1 VIAPFGKYG
10 RLRFARIGTRLSVLY
25 AGLFTAALVIVAVV
39 GQMIIVRHAQE
50 SVRAEL
56 VTSGSVFDRLW
67 ALRASSLTDSAGVL
81 ARDFGFRA
89 AVASGDKPTILSALA
104 NIRQRVNVPYAFV
117 VTQDGAV
124 IGEGDED
131 LRASV
136 GRLPWTIDSG
146 RHDAVVSSGPRV
158 YNMVVSPVM
167 APTEIGWVI
176 FASRLDEGEM
186 HALERLSAIPLT
198 ASIVRRDAD
207 GLWRAANPGRR
218 DVPLQAALN
227 HFISADGTDEPGT
240 VMLADGR
247 AIAMARP
254 LAAPTGQPQA
264 MLLLTYPFHKA
275 MAGYRSLQIGIVLA
289 GVIGLLLML
298 LGSRRLAASIARP
311 IVELDAAARALE
323 EGQRTEVSVQG
334 SDEIGRLAASF
345 NKMSAGIVERENR
358 ITHLAFHDTL
368 TGLPNRV
375 LFRQQLDGALMRANR
390 TSEAVAVMCIDL
402 DGFKIVNDSYG
413 HPTGDAL
420 LRVVGDAFS
429 ELAHDGVVAR
439 LSGDEFAIV
448 LGYGFGPDRPRA
460 LAQALVDR
468 VKQPLMVNGHQILSG
483 VSIGIAV
490 SPGDGLD
497 GSTLLKN
504 ADLALYRAKRDG
516 RGVFRFFEPG
526 LDAAARKRRQIEL
539 DLREAMHK
547 NQLRLD
553 YQPIFDL
560 KSNRIAGF
568 EALMRWVHPERGPI
582 SPVEFIP
589 VAEQCG
595 LIVAMGEWVVHEATR
610 EASGWPGDLRVA
622 VNVSPIQFRNSGFA
636 NIVFQALTRSG
647 LPAHRLE
654 VEITESVF
662 LEGTTSTLDLLHR
675 LRALGVRIALDDFGT
690 GYSSLSYLR
699 SFPFDKI
706 KIDRS
711 FITPVASDE
720 GAAAIVRA
728 IVDLAGAFDMET
740 TAEGVEDE
748 QQLAKLRDQGCG
760 SIQGYLFSRPLTAQ
774 GVAALLGDEQR
785 GQRGLSFDEPKP
797 ETGLFAEPIPAAT
810 RPYRRRA

>member
-1 VIAPFGKYG
+1 
-10 RLRFARIGTRLSVLY
+10 
-25 AGLFTAALVIVAVV
+25 
-39 GQMIIVRHAQE
+39 M
-50 SVRAEL
+50 
-56 VTSGSVFDRLW
+56 
-67 ALRASSLTDSAGVL
+67 
-81 ARDFGFRA
+81 
-89 AVASGDKPTILSALA
+89 
-104 NIRQRVNVPYAFV
+104 
-117 VTQDGAV
+117 
-124 IGEGDED
+124 
-131 LRASV
+131 
-136 GRLPWTIDSG
+136 
-146 RHDAVVSSGPRV
+146 
-158 YNMVVSPVM
+158 
-167 APTEIGWVI
+167 
-176 FASRLDEGEM
+176 
-186 HALERLSAIPLT
+186 
-198 ASIVRRDAD
+198 
-207 GLWRAANPGRR
+207 WRTANPGGS
-218 DVPLQAALN
+218 DVPMEIALN
-227 HFISADGTDEPGT
+227 HFVSADGTDEPGT
-240 VMLADGR
+240 VMLPGGR
-247 AIAMARP
+247 AIAMVRP

-264 MLLLTYPFHKA
+264 MLLLTYPFAKA
-275 MAGYRSLQIGIVLA
+275 MAVYRSLQIGIVLA
-289 GVIGLLLML
+289 GVIGLLLVL

-323 EGQRTEVSVQG
+323 EGQRTEVIVRG
-334 SDEIGRLAASF
+334 GDEIGRLAESF
-345 NKMSAGIVERENR
+345 NRMSAGIVERESR

-375 LFRQQLDGALMRANR
+375 MFRQQLDGALMRGVRAN
-390 TSEAVAVMCIDL
+390 EAVAVMCIDL

-420 LRVVGDAFS
+420 LRVMGDTLTEMAQ
-429 ELAHDGVVAR
+429 DGVVAR

-448 LGYGFGPDRPRA
+448 LAYGFHPDRPRA
-460 LAQALVDR
+460 LAQSLVDR
-468 VKQPLMVNGHQILSG
+468 LKQPVLVNGHHILSG
-483 VSIGIAV
+483 ISIGIAV
-490 SPGDGLD
+490 SPGDGSD

-539 DLREAMHK
+539 DLREALHK
-547 NQLRLD
+547 NQLRLN

-560 KSNRIAGF
+560 KNNRIAGF
-568 EALMRWVHPERGPI
+568 EALLRWVHPERGAV

-595 LIVAMGEWVVHEATR
+595 LIVAIGEWVVHEATR
-610 EASGWPGDLRVA
+610 EAATWPGDLRVA

-647 LPAHRLE
+647 LPAKRLE

-728 IVDLAGAFDMET
+728 IVDLAAAFDMET

-748 QQLAKLRDQGCG
+748 DQLAKLRAQGCG
-760 SIQGYLFSRPLTAQ
+760 SIQGFLFSHPLTAQ
-774 GVAALLGDEQR
+774 GVSALLGNEDR
-785 GQRGLSFDEPKP
+785 GQAGLSF
-797 ETGLFAEPIPAAT
+797 ETPPAEAGLVAEPIAEAMKLA
-810 RPYRRRA
+810 RRRA